1 MHDNIFLAGEAAMD
15 VITER
20 DAVENIQTLIE
31 RVEHGEEVTI
41 TRDGRPVA
49 KIVRVENDDQLLDAE
64 RRARQ
69 KAAVEGIRSLGA
81 RVRLDGLS
89 IRQLIEEGRR

>member
-1 MHDNIFLAGEAAMD
+1 MN

-20 DAVENIQTLIE
+20 DAAENMQVLIE

-49 KIVRVENDDQLLDAE
+49 KIIRVENDDPLLDAE

-69 KAAVEGIRSLGA
+69 KAAVEGIRNLGA
-81 RVRLDGLS
+81 QVRLDGLS